1 MKRMGRREVIAMLK
15 ADGWRLDRVKGSH
28 HVFVHD
34 SKPGIV
40 VVPHPKKDLPAGTL
54 RSILRTAGL
63 R

>member
-1 MKRMGRREVIAMLK
+1 MKRMGSREVIDRLR
-15 ADGWRLDRVKGSH
+15 ADGWKLDRVKGSH

-40 VVPHPKKDLPAGTL
+40 VVPHPKKDLPTGTL
-54 RSILRTAGL
+54 RSILRAAGL

>member
-1 MKRMGRREVIAMLK
+1 MGSREVIAMLK
-15 ADGWRLDRVKGSH
+15 ADGWKLDRVKGSH

-40 VVPHPKKDLPAGTL
+40 VVPHSKKDLPTGTL

>member
-1 MKRMGRREVIAMLK
+1 MGSREVIAMLK
-15 ADGWRLDRVKGSH
+15 ADGWKLDRVKGSH

-34 SKPGIV
+34 SKLGIV
-40 VVPHPKKDLPAGTL
+40 VVPHPKKDLPTGTL

>member
-1 MKRMGRREVIAMLK
+1 MGSREAIAMLK
-15 ADGWRLDRVKGSH
+15 ADGWKLDRVKGSH

-40 VVPHPKKDLPAGTL
+40 VVPHPKKDLPPGTL

>member
-1 MKRMGRREVIAMLK
+1 MGSREVIAVLK
-15 ADGWRLDRVKGSH
+15 ADGWKLDRVKGSH

>member
-1 MKRMGRREVIAMLK
+1 MGSREVIAVLK
-15 ADGWRLDRVKGSH
+15 ADGWKLDRVKGSH

-40 VVPHPKKDLPAGTL
+40 VVPHPKKDLPTGTL

>member
-1 MKRMGRREVIAMLK
+1 MSSREVIAVRK
-15 ADGWRLDRVKGSH
+15 ADGWKLDRVKGSH

-40 VVPHPKKDLPAGTL
+40 VVPHPKKDLPTGTL

>member
-1 MKRMGRREVIAMLK
+1 MGSREVIAMLK
-15 ADGWRLDRVKGSH
+15 ADGWKLDRVKGSH

-40 VVPHPKKDLPAGTL
+40 VVPHPKKDLPTGTL

>member
-1 MKRMGRREVIAMLK
+1 MGSREVVAMLK
-15 ADGWRLDRVKGSH
+15 ADGWKLDRVKGSH

-40 VVPHPKKDLPAGTL
+40 VVPHPKKDLPTGTL